1 LKEREQLAHKQLSE
15 KWSLKERLEG
25 RGTQVEKS
33 WKLQWMRG
41 EYCEAPSPGTE
52 NPGGWG
58 QTGKKPP

>member
-1 LKEREQLAHKQLSE
+1 MTSVLLFMDMEFPQ
-15 KWSLKERLEG
+15 G